1 MEGGGG
7 AGGGR
12 RSTVDRGE
20 EGLDGWLRVW
30 SMELYKFADYE
41 AYV

>member
-1 MEGGGG
+1 MVVVVADVQLSI
-7 AGGGR
+7 AGKKYL
-12 RSTVDRGE
+12 V
-20 EGLDGWLRVW
+20 DGWLRVW